1 MPVYSGVMAKQE
13 KSFLSYVTG
22 NTIPRATAVDRL
34 VLLQQHMDFSS
45 HKLVMATIML
55 VNTIG
60 ASFLVHRWVP
70 ETNIEAWIA
79 INLCL
84 ATLLVIDFL
93 LKRGRPAPKTVS
105 GKYLRRSEF
114 LAILFGLAW
123 GSLPFFVGAD
133 ENAAMI
139 MGGLMITPMAAG
151 MASMLTRVPRIVL
164 RYALSAFFAS
174 AAYSAY
180 AQSVTGATI
189 CLMMVSFM
197 FALYLGARSSYMVY
211 KSDIDATQKAEES
224 RDLLIGAL
232 EASHQA
238 FAIFNEDGDVVVEN
252 QLHQQVFGTSED
264 TLEPIDKPI
273 RRDGV
278 FWQKSVECISGV
290 GTVVV
295 YTDVT
300 RMEEAR
306 SEIEHARN
314 DAEAANE
321 AKTRFLGSMS
331 AELKVPLDVISACAG
346 VIGSSS
352 NIPCSEEEV
361 STYADKIAEQAMIL
375 SSTLDG
381 IINFTRMEREDYL
394 AQSSEVPVSEVIQNV
409 VRKLTE
415 GEFSRFA
422 DRLKVSVPSNLA
434 ADMDES
440 SFEIIIRNIIKNA
453 LESGSSA
460 PIVVKAG
467 MVSGVGL
474 VVMVRDRGRGMTS
487 DVLEK
492 AFEPFFHSRP
502 AHQKYDHSTGVGLGL
517 SVARRLADA
526 QGLRIKLRSELGRGT
541 TAFVTIP
548 ETLVR
553 RSAPQDSAT
562 ATEISVIDP
571 AELQKKTG

>member
-1 MPVYSGVMAKQE
+1 MAKQE

-22 NTIPRATAVDRL
+22 NALPRETAVDRL
-34 VLLQQHMDFSS
+34 ILLQQHMDFSR
-45 HKLVMATIML
+45 HKLVMALIML

-70 ETNIEAWIA
+70 NTNIEVWIT
-79 INLCL
+79 INLGL
-84 ATLLVIDFL
+84 ALLLVIDYL
-93 LKRGRPAPKTVS
+93 LKRGRPAPKQVS

-114 LAILFGLAW
+114 LAIAFGLAW
-123 GSLPFFVGAD
+123 GSLPFFVGPD

-139 MGGLMITPMAAG
+139 MGGLMITPMSAG

-164 RYALSAFFAS
+164 RYAIAAFVAG
-174 AAYSAY
+174 AAYSAFY
-180 AQSVTGATI
+180 QSVTGATI
-189 CLMMVSFM
+189 CAMMIFFK
-197 FALYLGARSSYMVY
+197 FALYLGARSSYLVY
-211 KSDIDATQKAEES
+211 RSDIDATIKAEES

-238 FAIFNEDGDVVVEN
+238 FAIFSEAGDVIVEN
-252 QLHQQVFGTSED
+252 QLHQKVFSSRED
-264 TLEPIDKPI
+264 SLEPVDKPI

-278 FWQKSVECISGV
+278 YWQKSVEHITGV

-300 RMEEAR
+300 RMEEVR
-306 SEIEHARN
+306 FEIENARN
-314 DAEAANE
+314 EAEAANE
-321 AKTRFLGSMS
+321 AKTRFLASMS

-352 NIPCSEEEV
+352 NIPCNEEEV
-361 STYADKIAEQAMIL
+361 STYADKIGEQAMIL

-381 IINFTRMEREDYL
+381 IINFTRMERDDYL
-394 AQSSEVPVSEVIQNV
+394 AQSSEVSVSEVINNV
-409 VRKLTE
+409 VRKFTE
-415 GEFSRFA
+415 GEYARFA
-422 DRLKVSVPSNLA
+422 DRLKVSVPQNLS
-434 ADMDES
+434 ADMDEN
-440 SFEIIIRNIIKNA
+440 SFEIIVRNIIKNA
-453 LESGSSA
+453 LEAGSSA

-474 VVMVRDRGRGMTS
+474 VVMVRDRGRGMTQ
-487 DVLEK
+487 DVLER

-526 QGLRIKLRSELGRGT
+526 QGLRIKLRSEPGRGT
-541 TAFVTIP
+541 TAFITVP

-553 RSAPQDSAT
+553 RAVPQDKTDAVDV
-562 ATEISVIDP
+562 AVNDLP
-571 AELQKKTG
+571 ELQKKTG